1 MNYLERKRTHSIH
14 VMDQQENGN
23 SNGNGRPPAIPKLE
37 SNSSP
42 GDGENQADTSTAE
55 ESDDCLEGADA
66 LEQYRFI
73 RLIRSQ
79 LLQAKPFS
87 NVEEY
92 NANVLKNK
100 KFKRVYDNMN
110 YHYRQLM
117 TILDNL
123 STDARSITETYRENV
138 WYHIIS

>member
-1 MNYLERKRTHSIH
+1 MHSSSVLEQSS
-14 VMDQQENGN
+14 ENG
-23 SNGNGRPPAIPKLE
+23 NGNGRPPKLE
-37 SNSSP
+37 RKSSH
-42 GDGENQADTSTAE
+42 GDDQKQSADSLMATIDE
-55 ESDDCLEGADA
+55 MNESDDGEESGGEADA

-92 NANVLKNK
+92 NTNVLKTK
-100 KFKRVYDNMN
+100 KFKRTYDSMN

-138 WYHIIS
+138 

>member
-1 MNYLERKRTHSIH
+1 MHDALDKKQTHSVH
-14 VMDQQENGN
+14 GVLEQSVENGGG
-23 SNGNGRPPAIPKLE
+23 NGNGRPSKLE
-37 SNSSP
+37 RKPSY
-42 GDGENQADTSTAE
+42 GEEQKPSDLNTIDETG
-55 ESDDCLEGADA
+55 ESDEDEEEEADA

-92 NANVLKNK
+92 NANVLKTK
-100 KFKRVYDNMN
+100 KFKKTYDSMN

-138 WYHIIS
+138 